1 MTGNEEVI
9 EKQERQQVSQFI
21 VSKTISK
28 YLRSLKGGSIWIDI
42 ENQPFLKLTINQ
54 ENIDALN
61 LEFGEKFMETL
72 LAIAVELIS
81 GNMRKK

>member
-1 MTGNEEVI
+1 MIGNEEVI
-9 EKQERQQVSQFI
+9 EKQEQQQVSQFI

-61 LEFGEKFMETL
+61 LEFGEKFMEML

>member
-54 ENIDALN
+54 ENIDELN
-61 LEFGEKFMETL
+61 LEFGEKFMEML

>member
-1 MTGNEEVI
+1 MIGNEEVI
-9 EKQERQQVSQFI
+9 EKQEQQQVSQFI